1 MKSLKRLS
9 TFLMFVIPVMAIGQS
24 SGIDAAINKG
34 NAAELSTF
42 LADKVDVSIVDQ
54 DASLSA
60 GEAVK
65 SLSGFFSQNTVKS
78 YKRAHLTP
86 ATNGRASY
94 SLGDLST
101 STGMYRVYLYYDAK
115 QKISEIRV
123 EK

>member
-1 MKSLKRLS
+1 MKPSHYILASILFVLP
-9 TFLMFVIPVMAIGQS
+9 FLAFGQNVA
-24 SGIDAAINKG
+24 IDAAINKG
-34 NAAELSTF
+34 SGADLSTY
-42 LADKVDVSIVDQ
+42 LAEKVDVSILNQ

-60 GEAVK
+60 VETVK
-65 SLSGFFSQNTVKS
+65 SLSAFFSQNTVKS

>member
-1 MKSLKRLS
+1 MKPSNSILASIL
-9 TFLMFVIPVMAIGQS
+9 FVLPFMAFGQS
-24 SGIDAAINKG
+24 GAIDAAFNKG
-34 NAAELSTF
+34 NGAELSTY
-42 LADKVDVSIVDQ
+42 LADKVDVSILDQ
-54 DASLSA
+54 DASLSSD
-60 GEAVK
+60 EAVK